1 MKLGTPRPLHLK
13 RRSVK
18 ECGLY
23 SRLLSVFVSSGG
35 ATQNAI
41 RVAQWMLQRR
51 NATTYFGC
59 VGADDMA
66 SEMRKAAEQVGVK
79 VVYQV
84 NQEHGTGVYTRD
96 QI

>member
-1 MKLGTPRPLHLK
+1 
-13 RRSVK
+13 
-18 ECGLY
+18 
-23 SRLLSVFVSSGG
+23 
-35 ATQNAI
+35 
-41 RVAQWMLQRR
+41 MLQRR